1 MTHAPLHSNLDFYTE
16 IMAKT
21 ESRDIKC
28 GGQRCYRLLLP
39 KQSPEAVAFVAPWIS
54 QESDAAVA
62 DRTAGGRAQQI
73 QSLRTRTA

>member
-39 KQSPEAVAFVAPWIS
+39 KQSPEAVAFVAPVDIPGVRRCRRR
-54 QESDAAVA
+54 SDS
-62 DRTAGGRAQQI
+62 GR
-73 QSLRTRTA
+73 